1 VLAVGAVDTTL
12 VAHSS
17 GFFTT
22 GFNGVSID
30 GIPSYGGYVAASV
43 VLDLALV
50 LGTWALCLPLFALL
64 RARRLQTLVMAG
76 MLATGIPLLIAA
88 GRYNLYAV
96 LGNKAK
102 VSVLGEISQGNTST
116 MAAQLVEQMGA
127 KELVIPLFTALVVL
141 AVVVSAR
148 KAEGR
153 LADAEQRFAPP
164 PLRSV
169 WAAFASC
176 ALLGLLVVTIP
187 SGAAASLRHGLRGK
201 PSWILM
207 VELIRGV
214 TDVDRDGY
222 SWLTQPPDPAPF
234 DGTVHPYAIDVP
246 GNGVDENGVGGDHP
260 RAFEPFPVAAA
271 REPLGGS
278 RPHFLLIFLETFRA
292 DLLGARLGGR
302 EITPHLNRLA
312 REGASSSRAFAHCPW
327 TVSSRAQ
334 LFVGSLA
341 FRGASSSLIGDFK
354 DRGYT
359 VGYFS
364 GQDEAFGGTKSLL
377 GVDRADEFYDARH
390 DVAKR
395 TSRSAMVASLQ
406 VSWKTVLSRVREFLA
421 NADPDRPLF
430 LYVNFTDP
438 HFPYSH
444 DEVDPILDVEPIT
457 PSDIRADRAEKVW
470 KAYANTAANVDR
482 AVEELIDAW
491 RTQLGG
497 RDHAILVTADHG
509 QAFYEK
515 GFLGHGQAVD
525 DAQSR
530 VPLILWGIGG
540 DWPEPLGLADIRGL
554 LHRNLEVGRGG
565 GVPVA
570 RFVPDPRRRV
580 LQWAA
585 NIQRPHVVGLRGLE
599 QVVLYDFWEDRL
611 AVLTPE
617 EAPLRLSPE
626 EERREFRALIWNW
639 EAVQQ
644 QELEPAPGEA
654 IGSG

>member
-1 VLAVGAVDTTL
+1 M
-12 VAHSS
+12 
-17 GFFTT
+17 
-22 GFNGVSID
+22 
-30 GIPSYGGYVAASV
+30 ASCRTPATSPRRV

-50 LGTWALCLPLFALL
+50 LGVWALCLPLLALL
-64 RARRLQTLVMAG
+64 RARRLQTLILAG
-76 MLATGIPLLIAA
+76 VLATGISFLIAA
-88 GRYNLYAV
+88 GRHNLYAV
-96 LGNKAK
+96 LGNMAT
-102 VSVLGEISQGNTST
+102 VSVLREISRGSAST
-116 MAAQLVEQMGA
+116 MAAQLLERMEA
-127 KELVIPLFTALVVL
+127 KDLLIPLFTALVLL
-141 AVVVSAR
+141 AVVIAAR
-148 KAEGR
+148 EVEGR
-153 LADAEQRFAPP
+153 FADIERRFAPP

-176 ALLGLLVVTIP
+176 ALLGALVLAIP
-187 SGAAASLRHGLRGK
+187 SDTAARLRYGLRGK
-201 PSWILM
+201 ASWILT
-207 VELIRGV
+207 VELIQSV

-222 SWLTQPPDPAPF
+222 SWPAQPPDPAPF
-234 DGTVHPYAIDVP
+234 DGTIHPYAIDVP

-271 REPLGGS
+271 REPAGGS

-302 EITPHLNRLA
+302 EITPRLNRLA
-312 REGASSSRAFAHCPW
+312 REGASSSRAFVHCP
-327 TVSSRAQ
+327 TTISSRAQ

-341 FRGASSSLIGDFK
+341 FRGAGSSLIDDFK

-364 GQDEAFGGTKSLL
+364 GQDESFGDTESLL
-377 GVDRADEFYDARH
+377 GVDRADAFYDARR

-395 TSRSAMVASLQ
+395 TSRSASVASLQ

-421 NADPDRPLF
+421 KVDPDQPLF
-430 LYVNFTDP
+430 LYVNFTDA
-438 HFPYSH
+438 HFPYFH
-444 DEVDPILDVEPIT
+444 GEIDPILAVEPIT
-457 PSDIRADRAEKVW
+457 RADIRADHAEQVR
-470 KAYANTAANVDR
+470 KAYANAAANVDR

-491 RTQLGG
+491 RTHLEG

-509 QAFYEK
+509 EAFYEK
-515 GFLGHGQAVD
+515 GFLGHGEALD
-525 DAQSR
+525 DAQTH

-554 LHRNLEVGRGG
+554 LQRNLEVGRGG

-570 RFVPDPRRRV
+570 RFVPDPQRRI

-585 NIQRPHVVGLRGLE
+585 NVKRPHVVGLRGLE
-599 QVVLYDFWEDRL
+599 QLVLYDFREDRL
-611 AVLTPE
+611 AVLAPE

-644 QELEPAPGEA
+644 RELEPAPGVA